1 MSLVVLASAIWMAV
15 DASQLGYDKRDIRGL
30 AAMGPVGWF
39 FAGLLLWIVAFPLY
53 LVKRGELKA
62 AGEFRRQALAGGP
75 AAGFLPQGYPP
86 QGYPPQGFLPQGY
99 PPQGYPP
106 ANQPTTPLSADEVAD
121 RIVKLGEMRDT
132 GLLTEIEFQQQKA
145 LVLARMG

>member
-86 QGYPPQGFLPQGY
+86 QGYPP
-99 PPQGYPP
+99 